1 MEQGRNTGAGDNR
14 EGGRGGLLITRTR
27 QKRREGFLGT
37 RRTPVCQ
44 TPAEPDPT
52 GPSGLCWSLCDS
64 AESWQ
69 AEAERSEGSCWLQL
83 ALTHTWGQGCLSPS
97 PSPFFFPHS
106 FPVHVG
112 FSSVSSEPALLTILP
127 NGCEPDR
134 VEERALGQ
142 EVKVQGSELAC
153 LCLPSPLWGLQSEP
167 HSE

>member
-1 MEQGRNTGAGDNR
+1 MQVTTGKVG
-14 EGGRGGLLITRTR
+14 GGLLITRTR

-69 AEAERSEGSCWLQL
+69 AEAERSEGSCWLHL

-142 EVKVQGSELAC
+142 EIKVQGSELAC